1 MSFLIAHLSSDTNR
15 YIAAFITDNIIS
27 KQLATINITN
37 KPKI

>member
-1 MSFLIAHLSSDTNR
+1 MSFIMAYLSCDTNR
-15 YIAAFITDNIIS
+15 YIAVFITDNIIS